1 MRSTSTLFRI
11 RRAAASGIGALLA
24 MGLIGSAVAQERQSY
39 LMGEGQRLQFV
50 VHILGEVRAPGEY
63 TVLDRT
69 TVIEL
74 VSKAG
79 GPTEYAGL
87 ANVRLTR
94 VEHRPVLVAGAAAG
108 VADDST
114 YVLHLNLD
122 DFLNGKDRR
131 PALVLQPGD
140 IVTVPSNGWSRW
152 RRISGIARDLSVVA
166 SAYFLYLRAVK
177 NN

>member
-1 MRSTSTLFRI
+1 
-11 RRAAASGIGALLA
+11 
-24 MGLIGSAVAQERQSY
+24 MGD
-39 LMGEGQRLQFV
+39 GQQLQFV
-50 VHILGEVRAPGEY
+50 VHVLGEVRAPGEY
-63 TVLDRT
+63 TVLDNT
-69 TVIEL
+69 TVIDL

-87 ANVRLTR
+87 ANVRVTR
-94 VEHRPVLVAGAAAG
+94 VLHRPVVVAGSAAG

-114 YVLHLNLD
+114 YVMHLNLD
-122 DFLNGKDRR
+122 NYLDGRDRK

-140 IVTVPSNGWSRW
+140 VVTVPSNGWSKW

-166 SAYFLYLRAVK
+166 SAYFLYLRAAR